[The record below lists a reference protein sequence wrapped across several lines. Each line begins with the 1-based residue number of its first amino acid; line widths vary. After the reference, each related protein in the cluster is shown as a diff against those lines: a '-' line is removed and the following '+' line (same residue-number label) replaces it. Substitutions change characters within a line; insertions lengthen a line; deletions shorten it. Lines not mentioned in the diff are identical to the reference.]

1 MGTKKAKFNVL
12 MMRDDSPVRRYR
24 LSPGWLKTAIFAL
37 LFLVLLAGGGG
48 WAGYTFWQKNRDLR
62 AEKGTMER
70 QLRDANMEL
79 ERLQNIDKILK
90 SNDPE
95 DMQSLL
101 GSMSAE
107 SPRPAPTRPPLDLRR
122 LFTRVDLQQVSVDNL
137 QAKYTGNGLQVIFNL
152 NNLLNATL
160 SGDAVLTLIT
170 TEGKELQVKL
180 NRNDLSFQI
189 QRFKQIRTVL
199 PMPPKHDK
207 DSLFGLRLKIANPKG
222 QTIFSETYP
231 LSYIQA

>member
-24 LSPGWLKTAIFAL
+24 LSPGWLKTALSL
-37 LFLVLLAGGGG
+37 LLLLMLLAGGGG

-62 AEKGTMER
+62 ADKETMER
-70 QLRDANMEL
+70 ELRDANMEL
-79 ERLQNIDKILK
+79 ERLQNIDKIIK
-90 SNDPE
+90 SNDPQ

-101 GSMSAE
+101 GSMSSEPA
-107 SPRPAPTRPPLDLRR
+107 RPAPSRPPLDLRK

-137 QAKYTGNGLQVIFNL
+137 QAKFTGNGVQVVFNL
-152 NNLLNATL
+152 NNLLNSTL
-160 SGDAVLTLIT
+160 SGDAILTLIT
-170 TEGKELQVKL
+170 TDGKEVQVKL
-180 NRNDLSFQI
+180 NKNDLSFQI

-207 DSLFGLRLKIANPKG
+207 DGIFGLRLKITNPQG

-231 LSYIQA
+231 LSYILA